1 MAGLNPSTSTTMERA
16 TVSITT
22 QHTIGPVDRKI
33 YSGFVEHMGR
43 CVYGG
48 LVPATYPEKSTKDD
62 CTKHNFRKDVIQTM
76 KEVKPPLVRYPG
88 GNYTANF
95 NWMDGVG
102 PVRKPRVELAWLKTE
117 PNTFGTNEFIE
128 WCREAE
134 VEPFLCLNMGT
145 GDLRE
150 ALAWVEY
157 CNSDANSYYAN
168 LRRSHGYEKP
178 HKVTYWCLGNEVY
191 GDWQV
196 AQDSKE
202 SYAAK
207 AIQWAKAIRLL
218 DPSIKLVLCGQ
229 HGYNEWDSYV
239 LNQCIEWVDYHS
251 IHLYTEQKT
260 YEMAVH
266 APKIAEKCIIWTQS
280 MIDNARFNKKVT
292 KPVKI
297 CFDEWNVWN
306 PERYPGIEGH
316 EEIYNVADMLG
327 VAVWFNIFIRHAD
340 IVEIACIAQSVNVIA
355 PIYTKEGDLMKQTIW
370 WPYLLA
376 AQNMHG
382 RSIASHVNC
391 SAWQGELTGQLSKF
405 EIMLPELKHLD
416 VASTVDDSSVLTISI
431 VNGKLEN
438 VEIDLQVDCEIKH
451 GIEKIEVYGEPSDE
465 NSFENKD
472 KVSPIRSNLSAS
484 RKVVLKRCSYTML
497 RYQI

>member
-1 MAGLNPSTSTTMERA
+1 MERA
-16 TVSITT
+16 IISITT
-22 QHTIGPVDRKI
+22 QHSIGSVDRKI

-48 LVPATYPEKSTKDD
+48 LVPATYPEKSDLD
-62 CTKHNFRKDVIQTM
+62 NCTDKNFRIDVIEAI

-102 PVRKPRVELAWLKTE
+102 PTRNPRVELAWLKTE

-128 WCREAE
+128 WCRATD
-134 VEPFLCLNMGT
+134 VEPFFCLNMGT

-150 ALAWVEY
+150 ALAWIEY
-157 CNSDANSYYAN
+157 CNSDTNSLYAN

-178 HKVTYWCLGNEVY
+178 HNVKYWCLGNEVY

-202 SYAAK
+202 NYAAK

-218 DPSIKLVLCGQ
+218 DPTVKLVLCGK
-229 HGYNEWDSYV
+229 HGYNDWDSYV
-239 LNQCIEWVDYHS
+239 LNQCIGWVDYHS

-260 YEMAVH
+260 HEMAVH
-266 APKIAEKCIIWTQS
+266 APRIAEKCIVWTQA
-280 MIDNARFNKKVT
+280 MIDQARFNKKL
-292 KPVKI
+292 KRPVKI

-306 PERYPGIEGH
+306 PYKYPGTEGH
-316 EEIYNVADMLG
+316 EEIYNVSDMLG
-327 VAVWFNIFIRHAD
+327 VAVWLNIFIRHAD

-355 PIYTKEGDLMKQTIW
+355 PIYTKPGDLTKQTIW
-370 WPYLLA
+370 WPYQLT

-382 RSIASHVNC
+382 RSVATHVNC
-391 SAWQGELTGQLSKF
+391 SVFDGELTGQLEKF
-405 EIMLPELKHLD
+405 ADMLPELKHLD
-416 VASTVDDSSVLTISI
+416 VASTVDDNNILTISI
-431 VNGKLEN
+431 VNGKLEP
-438 VEIDLQVDCEIKH
+438 VEVDLQIDSEIKH
-451 GIEKIEVYGEPSDE
+451 GIEKYEVWGNPEDE
-465 NSFENKD
+465 NSFEAKD
-472 KVSPIRSNLSAS
+472 KVIPIQSSLSS
-484 RKVVLKRCSYTML
+484 STTVILKRCSYTML
-497 RYQI
+497 RYQL